1 MNRDEI
7 DAMLADAL
15 GGELDPSQRGRF
27 DQLLAEDPRLA
38 DEFGALQRALVALR
52 SLNDPVSIRER
63 ASAPSSRAVAVHWR
77 AGMRYAAVI
86 GMAFVAGFAV
96 RAMMPGG
103 SKVPPVTPPAAES
116 PAAWEQRFADVYLLH
131 PSESSLARSLV
142 AVAHLTSRD
151 TPPAKNGP

>member
-15 GGELDPSQRGRF
+15 GGELDPSQRERF
-27 DQLLAEDPRLA
+27 DQLLDDDPRLA
-38 DEFGALQRALVALR
+38 DEFRDLQRTLVAFR
-52 SLNDPVSIRER
+52 SLNDPVSIGER
-63 ASAPSSRAVAVHWR
+63 ASAPSRRAVAVHWR

-86 GMAFVAGFAV
+86 GVAFVAGFAV
-96 RAMMPGG
+96 RALMPAG
-103 SKVPPVTPPAAES
+103 SKAPAVTSLAAES
-116 PAAWEQRFADVYLLH
+116 PAAWEQRFADLYLLH

-151 TPPAKNGP
+151 APPAKNGS

>member
-15 GGELDPSQRGRF
+15 GGELDPSQRERF
-27 DQLLAEDPRLA
+27 DQLLADDPRLA
-38 DEFGALQRALVALR
+38 EEFRDLQRAVAAIR
-52 SLNDPVSIRER
+52 SLDDPAGIGER
-63 ASAPSSRAVAVHWR
+63 ASAPSRRALAVPWR

-86 GMAFVAGFAV
+86 GVAFVAGFAV
-96 RAMMPGG
+96 RALMPAG

-151 TPPAKNGP
+151 TPPAKNGS

>member
-15 GGELDPSQRGRF
+15 GGELDPSQRERF
-27 DQLLAEDPRLA
+27 DQLLADDPRLA
-38 DEFGALQRALVALR
+38 DEFRDLQRALVAFR
-52 SLNDPVSIRER
+52 SLNDPVSIGER
-63 ASAPSSRAVAVHWR
+63 ASAPSSRAVGAHWR

-86 GMAFVAGFAV
+86 GMAFVAGFAL
-96 RAMMPGG
+96 RALMPAG

-116 PAAWEQRFADVYLLH
+116 PAAWERRFANDYLLH

-142 AVAHLTSRD
+142 AIAHRTSRD
-151 TPPAKNGP
+151 TPPAKNGS

>member
-15 GGELDPSQRGRF
+15 GGELDPSRRERF
-27 DQLLAEDPRLA
+27 DQLLAQDPRLA
-38 DEFGALQRALVALR
+38 DEFGALQRALVAIR
-52 SLNDPVSIRER
+52 SLDDPVSIGER
-63 ASAPSSRAVAVHWR
+63 ASAPSRRAVAVSWR

-86 GMAFVAGFAV
+86 GVAFVAGFAV
-96 RAMMPGG
+96 RALMPAG

-116 PAAWEQRFADVYLLH
+116 QAAWEQRFADVYLLH

-142 AVAHLTSRD
+142 AVAHLTSREA
-151 TPPAKNGP
+151 PPANGP